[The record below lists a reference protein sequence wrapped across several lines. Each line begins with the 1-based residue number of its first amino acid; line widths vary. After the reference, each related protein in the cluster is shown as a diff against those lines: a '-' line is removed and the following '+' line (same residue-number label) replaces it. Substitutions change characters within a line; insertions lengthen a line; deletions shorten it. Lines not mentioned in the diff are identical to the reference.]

1 MSHVVKTIKIKRGAK
16 MHILANGAGRNLRS
30 TIMNHLNIRIMKE
43 VHYIWIDFESSTGS
57 YKSILLRNGCFSLDG
72 AKKFIKSLS
81 PKTLYENRPTFLKD
95 CVKITLTAQNIFSS
109 NTLYR
114 RTINIL
120 A

>member
-43 VHYIWIDFESSTGS
+43 Q
-57 YKSILLRNGCFSLDG
+57 IL
-72 AKKFIKSLS
+72 KKIG
-81 PKTLYENRPTFLKD
+81 KTLVRINVTDQSAEDAYDELIN
-95 CVKITLTAQNIFSS
+95 SS
-109 NTLYR
+109 PRLFGMLSSIYR
-114 RTINIL
+114 LNDEEERFAWSAGI

>member
-43 VHYIWIDFESSTGS
+43 Q
-57 YKSILLRNGCFSLDG
+57 IL
-72 AKKFIKSLS
+72 KKIG
-81 PKTLYENRPTFLKD
+81 KTLVLINVTDQSAEDAYDELVN
-95 CVKITLTAQNIFSS
+95 SS
-109 NTLYR
+109 PRLFGMLSSIYR
-114 RTINIL
+114 LNDEEERFAWSAGI

>member
-43 VHYIWIDFESSTGS
+43 Q
-57 YKSILLRNGCFSLDG
+57 ILRKIG
-72 AKKFIKSLS
+72 
-81 PKTLYENRPTFLKD
+81 KTLVRINVTDQSAEDAYDELVN
-95 CVKITLTAQNIFSS
+95 SS
-109 NTLYR
+109 PRLFGMLSSIYR
-114 RTINIL
+114 LNDEEERFAWSAGI